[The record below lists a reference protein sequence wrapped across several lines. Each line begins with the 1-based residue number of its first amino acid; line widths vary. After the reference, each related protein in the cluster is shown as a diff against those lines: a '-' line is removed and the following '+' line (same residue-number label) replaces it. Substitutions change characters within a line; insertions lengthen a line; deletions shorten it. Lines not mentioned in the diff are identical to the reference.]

1 MGDFLIFNRPV
12 LRIPSLAIHLD
23 RGVREGF
30 TFNTELQLNPVIAT
44 SSTDSQVHKAATE
57 PEKAVHHRALTDLLQ
72 PDSKSGQ
79 GTRRFYL
86 FIYNFVLCR
95 YG

>member
-1 MGDFLIFNRPV
+1 MGHVLKLFRPV

-44 SSTDSQVHKAATE
+44 STTDSQIHKAADTD
-57 PEKAVHHRALTDLLQ
+57 KAVHHRALTDLLQ
-72 PDSKSGQ
+72 PDSKSGK
-79 GTRRFYL
+79 GTRCLYICFMYW
-86 FIYNFVLCR
+86 
-95 YG
+95 